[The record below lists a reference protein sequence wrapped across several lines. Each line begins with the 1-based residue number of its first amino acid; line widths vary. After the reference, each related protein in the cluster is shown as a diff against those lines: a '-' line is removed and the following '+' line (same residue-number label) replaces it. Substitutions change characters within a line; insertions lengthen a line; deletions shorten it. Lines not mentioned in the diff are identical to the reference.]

1 MLRNMALVG
10 STAPATMPAAHR
22 PAFETGVRIL
32 FSKWTALQLG
42 VVNEWGGPNSKE
54 KAEGIMEEVIEWFYK
69 KKDHEML
76 DLADLLDQCISED
89 FSIQAEDDSPYQAR
103 LGFVSRVVAV
113 LFWGGPN
120 GVTGKVCAPSAAALC
135 ATPFLLR
142 LAHSPRSFL
151 SAVGENAGQHAQSG
165 GRWKLH
171 LPRVAAGDAFR
182 RARPV
187 PA

>member
-1 MLRNMALVG
+1 MTAQGMMLRNMALVG

-22 PAFETGVRIL
+22 PAFEAGVRVL

-103 LGFVSRVVAV
+103 LGLALRVVAA
-113 LFWGGPN
+113 LFGGW
-120 GVTGKVCAPSAAALC
+120 
-135 ATPFLLR
+135 R
-142 LAHSPRSFL
+142 MR
-151 SAVGENAGQHAQSG
+151 
-165 GRWKLH
+165 
-171 LPRVAAGDAFR
+171 
-182 RARPV
+182 
-187 PA
+187 